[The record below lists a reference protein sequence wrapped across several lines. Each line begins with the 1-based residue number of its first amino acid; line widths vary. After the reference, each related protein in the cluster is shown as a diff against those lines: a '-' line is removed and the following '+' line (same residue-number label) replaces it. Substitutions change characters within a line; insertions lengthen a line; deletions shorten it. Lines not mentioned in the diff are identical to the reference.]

1 MLKARSDNVPLA
13 SLEIR
18 NSNIPSNA
26 SCTHHVYS
34 AAASVV
40 VSVDDSIR
48 RCGADFS
55 YSVFKE
61 RDDDGPKAARTVESF
76 PVRLPP
82 HGPLGGGAD
91 GDRTHDLRLAKPAL
105 SQLSYGP
112 VGRPGCSI

>member
-26 SCTHHVYS
+26 SCTHHVYCS
-34 AAASVV
+34 SFLHRLVGE
-40 VSVDDSIR
+40 SGR

-61 RDDDGPKAARTVESF
+61 RDDAGPKAARTVESF